1 VAWLSTMRHRTA
13 TSELVASVCSQW
25 ELKIF
30 LTHSDEIHNGTGKK
44 GTALVDLAELWTAY
58 DKGAVDKVRCK
69 GSRKPLTLP
78 LVLNC
83 AES

>member
-1 VAWLSTMRHRTA
+1 MRHRTA

-25 ELKIF
+25 EVKI
-30 LTHSDEIHNGTGKK
+30 LITRSDEIHNGTGKK
-44 GTALVDLAELWTAY
+44 GTALVDLA
-58 DKGAVDKVRCK
+58 VDKVRYK